1 MVGLVWREDSP
12 CDITRGLFAGEIG
25 SPRLLKLFDHYGL
38 RTTWFI
44 PGHSIET
51 FPRQMQMVA
60 DAGHE
65 IGLHGYS
72 HENPV
77 AMTPEQEEAV
87 LNKCIDLIERFAGR
101 RPDRVR
107 GPWWELSAATVAL
120 LLKNGITYDH
130 SRMDNDF
137 HPFYARVGDTWTKID
152 YSQSAETWMKPLV
165 RGEETDLV
173 EIGANWYVDDLP
185 PMMFI
190 KKAPNSH
197 GFVNPRH
204 LEEIW
209 RDQFDWVYREYD
221 YAVFPI
227 TIHPD
232 VSGRPAG
239 AAHAGAP
246 HRLHHRAR
254 GGALGDVR
262 GDRRRFPGALPPLR
276 HGPPGERDRAVG
288 RPARP
293 PTDALMCV
301 LCGALWTE
309 QHWAEVAADERS
321 EAPDGTVALE
331 IHVDRRGQRLRDR
344 ARRAQLISAVFAGY
358 GLHYQDWEG
367 SSYIVRDAKGNTAIA
382 RTWPP
387 SCPRPSRFSA
397 LPSTRWRRRSSTA
410 CGPARGGVDRW
421 SRTAIDGNGDRPRSD
436 PDSRRLRLPREW
448 QDDVAEEPPARSG
461 GR

>member
-1 MVGLVWREDSP
+1 MAAGDKVPAGHQLSQRRAAGPLDSSEEEDMAKEVFCTFGIDVDAVAGWLGSYGGEDSP

-25 SPRLLKLFDHYGL
+25 SPRLLKLFDTYGI

-51 FPRQMQMVA
+51 FPQQMQMVA

-77 AMTPEQEEAV
+77 AMTPEQEETV

-101 RPDRVR
+101 RPTGYVA
-107 GPWWELSAATVAL
+107 PWWELSSATVAL
-120 LLKNGITYDH
+120 LLRNGIVYDH

-152 YSQSAETWMKPLV
+152 YSQPAESWMKPLV

-232 VSGRPAG
+232 VSGRPQVLLMLE
-239 AAHAGAP
+239 
-246 HRLHHRAR
+246 RLIEHINGHE
-254 GGALGDVR
+254 GVR
-262 GDRRRFPGALPPLR
+262 WATFEEITADFKQRYPRSGT
-276 HGPPGERDRAVG
+276 
-288 RPARP
+288 ARP
-293 PTDALMCV
+293 ESV
-301 LCGALWTE
+301 IE
-309 QHWAEVAADERS
+309 QWSSGRAAD
-321 EAPDGTVALE
+321 
-331 IHVDRRGQRLRDR
+331 
-344 ARRAQLISAVFAGY
+344 
-358 GLHYQDWEG
+358 
-367 SSYIVRDAKGNTAIA
+367 
-382 RTWPP
+382 
-387 SCPRPSRFSA
+387 
-397 LPSTRWRRRSSTA
+397 
-410 CGPARGGVDRW
+410 
-421 SRTAIDGNGDRPRSD
+421 
-436 PDSRRLRLPREW
+436 
-448 QDDVAEEPPARSG
+448 
-461 GR
+461 